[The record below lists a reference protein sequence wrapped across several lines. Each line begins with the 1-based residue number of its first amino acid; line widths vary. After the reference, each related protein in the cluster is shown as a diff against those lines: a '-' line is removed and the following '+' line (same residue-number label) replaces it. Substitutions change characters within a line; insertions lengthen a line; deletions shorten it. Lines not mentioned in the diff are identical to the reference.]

1 MLHKNGLLC
10 LLLVLLLF
18 CACKREDMHKGRTV
32 VACIGETFLYKD
44 EIDIMYAI
52 NGRGID
58 SVKFVDDYIERWA
71 VERLFY
77 NKAAEN
83 VVSTV
88 DIESMVEKYRT
99 GLILSI
105 YQDGLV
111 SQQLVS
117 DISMDDVE
125 AFYEENEAMFELEE
139 PMFRGLLLK
148 VSDKSPNISRVR
160 AWCMRHSSEDLD
172 HIEKYSLANEAFYN
186 GFLEEWRTVSDIA
199 KQTPLSEY
207 QLNERLKRK
216 ETIEFKHGGYT
227 YFVSADSL
235 IQQGDRKPL
244 EMVVSEVKELL
255 VNSRRAGFIK
265 EKKRSL
271 YNEALATGEI
281 IIF

>member
-18 CACKREDMHKGRTV
+18 YACKREDMHKGRTV

-83 VVSTV
+83 VASTV

-111 SQQLVS
+111 NQQLVS

-125 AFYEENEAMFELEE
+125 AFYKENEAMFELEE

>member
-71 VERLFY
+71 VECLFY

>member
-1 MLHKNGLLC
+1 M
-10 LLLVLLLF
+10 
-18 CACKREDMHKGRTV
+18 
-32 VACIGETFLYKD
+32 
-44 EIDIMYAI
+44 
-52 NGRGID
+52 
-58 SVKFVDDYIERWA
+58 
-71 VERLFY
+71 
-77 NKAAEN
+77 
-83 VVSTV
+83 
-88 DIESMVEKYRT
+88 
-99 GLILSI
+99 
-105 YQDGLV
+105 
-111 SQQLVS
+111 
-117 DISMDDVE
+117 
-125 AFYEENEAMFELEE
+125 
-139 PMFRGLLLK
+139 
-148 VSDKSPNISRVR
+148 
-160 AWCMRHSSEDLD
+160 
-172 HIEKYSLANEAFYN
+172 
-186 GFLEEWRTVSDIA
+186 SDIA

>member
-1 MLHKNGLLC
+1 
-10 LLLVLLLF
+10 
-18 CACKREDMHKGRTV
+18 MHKGRTV

-83 VVSTV
+83 VASTV

-111 SQQLVS
+111 NQQLVS

-172 HIEKYSLANEAFYN
+172 HIEKYSLANEALYN

>member
-111 SQQLVS
+111 NQQLVS

>member
-83 VVSTV
+83 VASTV

-111 SQQLVS
+111 NQQLVS

-125 AFYEENEAMFELEE
+125 AFYKENEAMFELEE

>member
-18 CACKREDMHKGRTV
+18 CACKGEDMHKGRTV

-83 VVSTV
+83 VASTV

-111 SQQLVS
+111 NQQLVS

>member
-83 VVSTV
+83 VASTV

-111 SQQLVS
+111 NQQLVS

-172 HIEKYSLANEAFYN
+172 QIEKYSLANEAFYN

>member
-1 MLHKNGLLC
+1 
-10 LLLVLLLF
+10 
-18 CACKREDMHKGRTV
+18 MHKGRTV

-83 VVSTV
+83 VASTV

-111 SQQLVS
+111 NQQLVS

-125 AFYEENEAMFELEE
+125 AFYKENEAMFELEE

-172 HIEKYSLANEAFYN
+172 HIEKYSLANEALYN

-199 KQTPLSEY
+199 RQTPLSEY

>member
-1 MLHKNGLLC
+1 MLHKNGLFC

-83 VVSTV
+83 VASTV

-111 SQQLVS
+111 NQQLVS

>member
-83 VVSTV
+83 VASTV
-88 DIESMVEKYRT
+88 DIESMVDKYRT

>member
-1 MLHKNGLLC
+1 
-10 LLLVLLLF
+10 
-18 CACKREDMHKGRTV
+18 MHKGRTV

-83 VVSTV
+83 VASTV

-111 SQQLVS
+111 NQQLVS

-172 HIEKYSLANEAFYN
+172 QIEKYSLANEAFYN